1 MAAWGPDG
9 TDTTA
14 LSTRGPAG
22 GRPATGS
29 VFLLRRWRSPRA
41 AMQGR
46 VALGRRGRIGR
57 EGTGLIEHGKKS
69 VLGVLVDSIDYDA
82 AVDRILH
89 AARERR
95 PLACSALAVHGLM
108 TGVLDD
114 VHRYRLNHL
123 DLVVPDG
130 QPVRWAL
137 NWLHRVGLSD
147 RVYGPEL
154 TLRLCAAAADRQLPT
169 YFYGSREAVVRELAQ
184 RLRRRFPHLCIAGAE
199 AGRFRALTREE
210 SDQLGER
217 IRASGAA
224 MTFVG
229 LGCPRQEVFAYEWR
243 ERLGMPIIAVGAAFD
258 FHAGRLR
265 HAPRPLQRA
274 GLEWAFRL
282 ALEPR
287 RLWRRYLLLNP
298 TFAALLTLE
307 LTRLKRFDDG
317 SARRPSGEQR
327 LG

>member
-1 MAAWGPDG
+1 
-9 TDTTA
+9 
-14 LSTRGPAG
+14 
-22 GRPATGS
+22 
-29 VFLLRRWRSPRA
+29 
-41 AMQGR
+41 
-46 VALGRRGRIGR
+46 
-57 EGTGLIEHGKKS
+57 
-69 VLGVLVDSIDYDA
+69 
-82 AVDRILH
+82 
-89 AARERR
+89 
-95 PLACSALAVHGLM
+95 
-108 TGVLDD
+108 
-114 VHRYRLNHL
+114 
-123 DLVVPDG
+123 
-130 QPVRWAL
+130 
-137 NWLHRVGLSD
+137 
-147 RVYGPEL
+147 
-154 TLRLCAAAADRQLPT
+154 
-169 YFYGSREAVVRELAQ
+169 
-184 RLRRRFPHLCIAGAE
+184 
-199 AGRFRALTREE
+199 
-210 SDQLGER
+210 
-217 IRASGAA
+217 

>member
-1 MAAWGPDG
+1 
-9 TDTTA
+9 
-14 LSTRGPAG
+14 
-22 GRPATGS
+22 
-29 VFLLRRWRSPRA
+29 
-41 AMQGR
+41 
-46 VALGRRGRIGR
+46 
-57 EGTGLIEHGKKS
+57 LIERGKRS

-82 AVDRILH
+82 AVDRILR

-137 NWLHRVGLSD
+137 NWLHQVGLPD

-154 TLRLCAAAADRQLPT
+154 TLRLCSAAADNRIPA
-169 YFYGSREAVVRELAQ
+169 YFYGSREAVVRELPQ
-184 RLRRRFPHLCIAGAE
+184 RLRLRFPRLCIAGAE
-199 AGRFRALTREE
+199 AGRFRSLTPEE
-210 SDQLGER
+210 SNQLGAR
-217 IRASGAA
+217 IRSSGAA

-243 ERLGMPIIAVGAAFD
+243 ERLGMPVIAIGAAFD
-258 FHAGRLR
+258 VHAGRLR
-265 HAPRPLQRA
+265 QAPRPLQRA

-287 RLWRRYLLLNP
+287 RLWRRYLFLNP

-307 LTRLKRFDDG
+307 LTGLKRFDAG
-317 SARRPSGEQR
+317 NARRPDGELR
-327 LG
+327 FG